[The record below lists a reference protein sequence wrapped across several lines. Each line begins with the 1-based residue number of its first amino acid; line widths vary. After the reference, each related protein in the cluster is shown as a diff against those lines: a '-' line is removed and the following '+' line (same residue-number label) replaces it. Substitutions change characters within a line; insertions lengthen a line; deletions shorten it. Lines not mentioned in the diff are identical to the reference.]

1 MVGSVEEMVEMGRY
15 LWIQFS
21 TICMLNFMVS
31 PPVLAVETKKD
42 LAEQFLF
49 VRVRY
54 IQIFRLFL
62 TITIM

>member
-1 MVGSVEEMVEMGRY
+1 
-15 LWIQFS
+15 
-21 TICMLNFMVS
+21 
-31 PPVLAVETKKD
+31 VLAVETKKD
-42 LAEQFLF
+42 LTEQFLF